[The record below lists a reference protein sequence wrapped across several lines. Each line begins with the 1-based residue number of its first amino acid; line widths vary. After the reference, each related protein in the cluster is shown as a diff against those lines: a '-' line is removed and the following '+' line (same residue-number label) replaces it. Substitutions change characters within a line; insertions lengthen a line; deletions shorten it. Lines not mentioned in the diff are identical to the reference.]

1 MKNAML
7 KFLVICP
14 ASIGDAMMLEPLLR
28 RLREQHPDAAMD
40 VLAPA
45 AIVPLLWRMAEI
57 GRAIPTSLPDGHFS
71 LKACW
76 RLARQLKREG
86 YVRAIVLPN
95 SFTAALIP
103 FLAGIPWR
111 TGFSGAMRFILLND
125 VRKQDKKALTVE
137 RFASLAGRRHI
148 DYHRPIDPP
157 RLRTEMSHVRAT
169 LAKLALAPTSPV
181 VACCVGAEGG
191 PALRWPAYH
200 FAELAWNL
208 TGAGYEIWLLG
219 SDEDAE
225 IGAEIERL
233 LAVACVKTTI
243 RDGHGKTRKFHNLCG
258 KADLA
263 ETVDLFAVARAA
275 VVNDSGLMHVAAA
288 LGKPLFALY
297 GSTSPGTSP
306 PLSNQAR
313 IISLKLPCCP
323 CLQRECPLGHFNC
336 MKEIHPQRVFYDIMA
351 AVRQRP
357 QTHAP
362 EKVRA
367 ETVASKSVAPA
378 PAAPKREIAH
388 QPAPVA
394 AAPASIAPRPAAPHP
409 AASRT
414 GQTSGFEFIEGLATE
429 LSSKK
434 LIFPTSI
441 NITMKIRHA
450 LHDPNASTDKIVHIV
465 GAEPVLSAQLL
476 RLCNAA
482 AFSMGGK
489 PVSDLHIA
497 VVRLGFTM
505 VQNVAISVGMR
516 QLMEGKAHGVTPPVI
531 EGLWKRSIRVA
542 ALCYVSAKRLTRINA
557 DTAML
562 AGLLHDIGKFY
573 ILNRARD
580 YPDLFNNEAAL
591 WEVVDQWH
599 ADVGEAILES
609 WEIPEEIDMA
619 VRDHRDIH
627 RTHRGPPDLTDIVTA
642 ADFLDGAFHAGAIQ
656 DLNWDAAPLALTRL
670 DLHIENCKVL
680 MQETKEELG
689 QIIHAFV

>member
-1 MKNAML
+1 MKSPML
-7 KFLVICP
+7 KILVISP

-28 RLREQHPDAAMD
+28 RLREQHPDAAID
-40 VLAPA
+40 VLASV

-57 GRAIPTSLPDGHFS
+57 GRAIPTPLIDGRFS

-76 RLARQLKREG
+76 RLARHLKREG
-86 YVRAIVLPN
+86 YVRAIVLPGA
-95 SFTAALIP
+95 FTAALIP
-103 FLAGIPWR
+103 FLARIPWR
-111 TGFSGAMRFILLND
+111 TGFSGAMRSLLLND
-125 VRKQDKKALTVE
+125 VRSQDKKALTAE
-137 RFASLAGRRHI
+137 RFVSLAGRRHI
-148 DYHRPIDPP
+148 DAHRPLDPP

-169 LAKLALAPTSPV
+169 LAKLILAPTSPV
-181 VACCVGAEGG
+181 VALCVGAEGG
-191 PALRWPAYH
+191 PARRWPAHH

-208 TGAGYEIWLLG
+208 AGAGYEIWLLG
-219 SDEDAE
+219 ADEE
-225 IGAEIERL
+225 VKIGAEIERL
-233 LAVACVKTTI
+233 FMVARVKTSI

-263 ETVDLFAVARAA
+263 ETIDLFAVARAA

-297 GSTSPGTSP
+297 GSTSPGVSP
-306 PLSNQAR
+306 PLSNQVR
-313 IISLKLPCCP
+313 VISLKLPCSP

-336 MKEIHPQRVFYDIMA
+336 MKEIHPQRVFNDILA
-351 AVRQRP
+351 AVHQRP
-357 QTHAP
+357 KTSAP
-362 EKVRA
+362 EQVRT
-367 ETVASKSVAPA
+367 ETVPQKSVASA
-378 PAAPKREIAH
+378 PVAPKREITH
-388 QPAPVA
+388 QPAPAA
-394 AAPASIAPRPAAPHP
+394 AAPVTAAPRA
-409 AASRT
+409 
-414 GQTSGFEFIEGLATE
+414 GQSSGFEFIEGLATE
-429 LSSKK
+429 LSSRK

-441 NITMKIRHA
+441 NITMRIRQA

-497 VVRLGFTM
+497 VVRLGYTM

-542 ALCYVSAKRLTRINA
+542 ALSFVSAKKLTRINA

-591 WEVVDQWH
+591 WEVVDRWH

-619 VRDHRDIH
+619 VRDHRDTQ
-627 RTHRGPPDLTDIVTA
+627 RAHRGPADLTDIVTA
-642 ADFLDGAFHAGAIQ
+642 ADFLDGLYHAGKIHEL
-656 DLNWDAAPLALTRL
+656 DWEAAPLALTRL
-670 DLHIENCKVL
+670 NLQSESCIALLHD
-680 MQETKEELG
+680 TKEELG
-689 QIIHAFV
+689 QIVHAFD

>member
-1 MKNAML
+1 
-7 KFLVICP
+7 
-14 ASIGDAMMLEPLLR
+14 MMLEPLLR
-28 RLREQHPDAAMD
+28 RLREQHPDAAID

-57 GRAIPTSLPDGHFS
+57 GRAIPSPLADGHFS
-71 LKACW
+71 IKACW
-76 RLARQLKREG
+76 RLARHLKREG
-86 YVRAIVLPN
+86 YVRAIVLPS

-103 FLAGIPWR
+103 FLAGIPLR
-111 TGFSGAMRFILLND
+111 TGFSGAMRSILLTD
-125 VRKQDKKALTVE
+125 VRSQDKKALTVE

-148 DYHRPIDPP
+148 DSHRPIDHP

-169 LAKLALAPTSPV
+169 LAKLVLAPTSPV
-181 VACCVGAEGG
+181 VALCIGAEGG
-191 PALRWPAYH
+191 PARRWPAHH

-208 TGAGYEIWLLG
+208 AGVGYEIWLLG
-219 SDEDAE
+219 ADEEVE

-233 LAVACVKTTI
+233 FMVARVKTSI

-297 GSTSPGTSP
+297 GSTSPGVSP
-306 PLSNQAR
+306 PLSNQVR
-313 IISLKLPCCP
+313 IISLKLPCSP

-336 MKEIHPQRVFYDIMA
+336 MKEIHPQRVFNDILA
-351 AVRQRP
+351 AVQQRP
-357 QTHAP
+357 KTTPAP
-362 EKVRA
+362 EKVST
-367 ETVASKSVAPA
+367 ETAPQKSVAPA

-388 QPAPVA
+388 QPAPVT
-394 AAPASIAPRPAAPHP
+394 AAPRA
-409 AASRT
+409 
-414 GQTSGFEFIEGLATE
+414 GQSSGFEFIEGLATE

-441 NITMKIRHA
+441 NITMRIRQA

-497 VVRLGFTM
+497 VVRLGYTM

-542 ALCYVSAKRLTRINA
+542 ALSFVSAKKLTRINA

-591 WEVVDQWH
+591 WEVVDRWH

-609 WEIPEEIDMA
+609 WEIPEEIDLA
-619 VRDHRDIH
+619 VRDHRDTQ
-627 RTHRGPPDLTDIVTA
+627 RTHRGPADLTDIVTA
-642 ADFLDGAFHAGAIQ
+642 ADFLDGLYHAGKIHEL
-656 DLNWDAAPLALTRL
+656 DWEAAPLALTRL
-670 DLHIENCKVL
+670 NLQSESCIALLHD
-680 MQETKEELG
+680 TKEELG
-689 QIIHAFV
+689 QIVHAFD

>member
-1 MKNAML
+1 MKSPML
-7 KFLVICP
+7 KVLVIAP
-14 ASIGDAMMLEPLLR
+14 AAIGDAMMLEPLLR
-28 RLREQHPDAAMD
+28 RLREQHPDAAID

-57 GRAIPTSLPDGHFS
+57 GRAIPSPLIEGHFS

-76 RLARQLKREG
+76 RLARHLKREG
-86 YVRAIVLPN
+86 YVRALVLPN

-103 FLAGIPWR
+103 YLAGIPLR
-111 TGFSGAMRFILLND
+111 TGFGGAMRYFLLND
-125 VRKQDKKALTVE
+125 LRSTDKKALTVE
-137 RFASLAGRRHI
+137 RYASLAGRRHV
-148 DYHRPIDPP
+148 DAHRPVDPP

-169 LAKLALAPTSPV
+169 LAKLALAPAGPV
-181 VACCVGAEGG
+181 VALCAGAEGG
-191 PALRWPAYH
+191 PARRWPAHH

-208 TGAGYEIWLLG
+208 AGAGYEIWLLG
-219 SDEDAE
+219 SDEDVE
-225 IGAEIERL
+225 TGAEIERL
-233 LAVACVKTTI
+233 LAVARVKKSI
-243 RDGHGKTRKFHNLCG
+243 QHGHGKTRKFHNLCG

-297 GSTSPGTSP
+297 GSSSPSVSP
-306 PLSNQAR
+306 PLSTQAR
-313 IISLKLPCCP
+313 IISLKLPCSP
-323 CLQRECPLGHFNC
+323 CLKRECPLGHFAC
-336 MKEIHPQRVFYDIMA
+336 MKDIHPQRVFNDILA
-351 AVRQRP
+351 AVHQRP
-357 QTHAP
+357 PTPAP
-362 EKVRA
+362 EKVRT
-367 ETVASKSVAPA
+367 ETVPPKIAAPA
-378 PAAPKREIAH
+378 PAAPKKEIAQ
-388 QPAPVA
+388 QPPPVT
-394 AAPASIAPRPAAPHP
+394 AAPRI
-409 AASRT
+409 
-414 GQTSGFEFIEGLATE
+414 GQSSGFEFIEGLATE

-434 LIFPTSI
+434 LVFPTSI
-441 NITMKIRHA
+441 NITMRIRHA

-489 PVSDLHIA
+489 PVSDLHVA
-497 VVRLGFTM
+497 VVRLGYTM

-516 QLMEGKAHGVTPPVI
+516 QLMEGKVHGVTPPVI

-542 ALCYVSAKRLTRINA
+542 ALCFVSAKRLTRINA

-609 WEIPEEIDMA
+609 WEIPEEIDLA
-619 VRDHRDIH
+619 VRDHRDTQ
-627 RTHRGPPDLTDIVTA
+627 RTHRGPADLTDIVTA
-642 ADFLDGAFHAGAIQ
+642 ADFLDGVYHAGKIQ
-656 DLNWDAAPLALTRL
+656 ELDWDTAPLALTRL
-670 DLHIENCKVL
+670 NLQSESCQAL
-680 MQETKEELG
+680 LLETKEELA
-689 QIIHAFV
+689 QFVHAFD